1 MLNIFRGLK
10 DKGVLGINGRN
21 ANFTLKYNPR
31 RFYPLVD
38 DKLRTKRLAQANA
51 IPVPE
56 LYALVEAAG
65 QVRDLP
71 DALKECSDFVIKP
84 AHGSG
89 GEGILIVSRE
99 DNGAFRRQNGDPL
112 SLEELK
118 HHVLNSLSGLYSL
131 GGQPDE
137 VLAEYRVEFDPV
149 FEKISYEGVPD
160 IRIVV
165 MFGIPVMAMIRLPTK
180 ESDGK
185 ANLHQGAIGVG
196 ICMKTGTT
204 LRGVWKNNIVTEH
217 PDTGNPVTGLI
228 IPWWDDLLEL
238 SAKWYELTELGYLGV
253 DIVLDK
259 SRGPLILE
267 LNARPGLNIQVAND
281 SGLLPRLE
289 LAERYHKDLKNISER
304 VAFAKDNFAVNAP
317 H

>member
-137 VLAEYRVEFDPV
+137 VLAEYRVAFDPV

>member
-10 DKGVLGINGRN
+10 NKGILGINGRN
-21 ANFTLKYNPR
+21 ANFTLKFNPR

-38 DKLRTKRLAQANA
+38 DKLRTKRLAQANG

-56 LYALVEAAG
+56 LYALIEAAG

-71 DALKECSDFVIKP
+71 DALKEYSNFVIKP

-99 DNGAFRRQNGDPL
+99 DNGAFRRQNGEPL
-112 SLEELK
+112 TLEGLK

-217 PDTGNPVTGLI
+217 PDTGNSVTGLT

-281 SGLLPRLE
+281 SGLIPRLQ
-289 LAERYHKDLKNISER
+289 LAERYREDLKNVSER
-304 VAFAKDNFAVNAP
+304 VAFAKDNFAATAVN
-317 H
+317 

>member
-10 DKGVLGINGRN
+10 NKGVLGINGRN

-71 DALKECSDFVIKP
+71 DALKQYSDFVIKP

-112 SLEELK
+112 PLEELK

-149 FEKISYEGVPD
+149 FEMAIACRSR
-160 IRIVV
+160 RIITRQRKLLAPSSSSSKNPKDGLQY
-165 MFGIPVMAMIRLPTK
+165 FPV
-180 ESDGK
+180 
-185 ANLHQGAIGVG
+185 
-196 ICMKTGTT
+196 
-204 LRGVWKNNIVTEH
+204 
-217 PDTGNPVTGLI
+217 
-228 IPWWDDLLEL
+228 
-238 SAKWYELTELGYLGV
+238 
-253 DIVLDK
+253 
-259 SRGPLILE
+259 
-267 LNARPGLNIQVAND
+267 
-281 SGLLPRLE
+281 
-289 LAERYHKDLKNISER
+289 R
-304 VAFAKDNFAVNAP
+304 VAGSSTFWCGYFLLGEKCI
-317 H
+317 

>member
-89 GEGILIVSRE
+89 GEGILIVSKE

-304 VAFAKDNFAVNAP
+304 VAFAKDNFAVIAA

>member
-10 DKGVLGINGRN
+10 NKGILGINGRN
-21 ANFTLKYNPR
+21 ANFTLKFNPR

-38 DKLRTKRLAQANA
+38 DKLRTKRLAQANG

-56 LYALVEAAG
+56 LYALIEAAG

-71 DALKECSDFVIKP
+71 DALKEYSNFVIKP

-99 DNGAFRRQNGDPL
+99 DNGAFRRQNGEPL
-112 SLEELK
+112 TLEGLK

-217 PDTGNPVTGLI
+217 PDTGNSVTGLT

-281 SGLLPRLE
+281 SGLIPRLQ
-289 LAERYHKDLKNISER
+289 LAERYREDLKNVSER
-304 VAFAKDNFAVNAP
+304 VAFAKDNFAATAA